1 MQPPTPLQG
10 LRRITWRA
18 GISISCSCGQRA
30 SAIRLS
36 LPRQA
41 RLSSIA
47 PSLRPSAA
55 ERIGEVGAA
64 QAKRMRRRV
73 GILDRPRQRGGGGG
87 EPALGVEADRMLDP
101 RIAAAAEGEQR
112 GVEAGEL
119 GRDLLRR
126 RRRRRARQAVL
137 RQPGAPGRGAAPFA
151 LAGGQRREH
160 AGAIGNAG
168 ADRAAPQHRRLEGL
182 EGGDQAS
189 AEVALLRAAAGGLD
203 IGRPDHRDQ
212 EDDAEQHRHDGDA
225 RGDREVEQRGGLA
238 FSHRA
243 PLPAGRVG

>member
-10 LRRITWRA
+10 LRRITWCA
-18 GISISCSCGQRA
+18 GISISWSCGQRA

-47 PSLRPSAA
+47 RVAARQRP
-55 ERIGEVGAA
+55 ERIGEIGAA
-64 QAKRMRRRV
+64 QAERMRRRV
-73 GILDRPRQRGGGGG
+73 RILDRPRQRGGGGG
-87 EPALGVEADRMLDP
+87 EPAPGVEADRMLDA
-101 RIAAAAEGEQR
+101 RELLRLLKREQR

-126 RRRRRARQAVL
+126 RWRRRARQTVL

-160 AGAIGNAG
+160 AGGIG
-168 ADRAAPQHRRLEGL
+168 Q
-182 EGGDQAS
+182 S
-189 AEVALLRAAAGGLD
+189 
-203 IGRPDHRDQ
+203 GR
-212 EDDAEQHRHDGDA
+212 
-225 RGDREVEQRGGLA
+225 
-238 FSHRA
+238 
-243 PLPAGRVG
+243 